1 MKVEY
6 TDHGL
11 CVGNFN
17 KFFSHYESLII
28 NDLYKYSLLSHN
40 YTLGNKDVK
49 KIFYHHLIK
58 LIVDEFIFST
68 KSANKLVMVFNTNSH
83 LHGVARE
90 YFGEK
95 QLIAFLEKFIL
106 KLENMVPV
114 KFVIMDK
121 TLDDHLMINSC
132 ISKIKQVSKKQ
143 YTFQKIK
150 LFAKRYELTYLNDN
164 YLNNLKTKQVL
175 I

>member
-6 TDHGL
+6 SGQGL
-11 CVGNFN
+11 SIINFN
-17 KFFSHYESLII
+17 KFFEHYENII
-28 NDLYKYSLLSHN
+28 IDDLAKYSLLSCN

-49 KIFYHHLIK
+49 KIIYHHLIK
-58 LIVDEFIFST
+58 IIIDEFIWNN
-68 KSANKLVMVFNTNSH
+68 KSANKLVMIFNTNTQ
-83 LHGVARE
+83 LYGITTV

-95 QLIAFLEKFIL
+95 QVIQFLKKFVI
-106 KLENMVPV
+106 KLENMIPIRIIIVS
-114 KFVIMDK
+114 K
-121 TLDDHLMINSC
+121 TLDEQLMINAC
-132 ISKIKQVSKKQ
+132 LSKIKKVSKKQ

-164 YLNNLKTKQVL
+164 YLNCLKTKQVL